1 MCTRSLA
8 LLVAGFTVLSVHAQV
23 PAQCLEIEGVLVD
36 ACNTSCVGATEG
48 QNEMFRFITGPAA
61 IALADLS
68 AVWANTNPFL
78 GWVQNAT
85 TASLTAQLNATIT
98 SCGWLIEPPGGII
111 PPGKRV
117 LGITSTELC
126 VGGNSFAALTDTLYL
141 IFQNAG
147 NSSGHFR
154 NTNNGNTVTPAPSGP
169 SVLRTFV
176 LSVASTGCAD
186 SVSYDISL
194 LVNEFGTYGG
204 GPAQN
209 DGASLVVSWPG
220 NPIVDYVNDGC
231 QAPITP
237 ISVQIL
243 TVPSPVAC
251 GDTVALA
258 AAYSGN
264 VLDAFWT
271 GGSGTFLTSGGST
284 SYALSATESNGALL
298 SFCVVGSCGDTLCD
312 QVLIPVFAPPVPTVD
327 NAPSTIPC
335 GGTVAIDASISGV
348 HVGALWQ
355 GGSGTWS
362 NTSGNGAQYTAGAD
376 DTGTV
381 LLAFCAVGTC
391 GDTICTPFQL
401 EVQGS
406 LVPGITPSVA
416 GPICEGSTVTLTAV
430 GGTDPTWSTGETSAS
445 ITTGLA
451 GTYTVTVSNA
461 CGSADAS
468 IDVVVIQLPV
478 ASLTGPDSSCAGEP
492 IELIASGGT
501 GYLWST
507 GSVNDTLFVD
517 EPGSWSVSVSN
528 ACGSDEA
535 SIVVMRRASLV
546 PSFTV
551 DTTRG
556 CAPLCV
562 QFNADAAG
570 DALYSWSFGDG
581 ATGAGTS
588 AAHCF
593 AAGTYDVT
601 LTATPNNDP
610 GPCAG
615 SVTMVGMI
623 QAWSSPTAA
632 FAATPATTTID
643 DPRIR
648 FTDLSSGA
656 DSLSW
661 SFGRVNATSSDP
673 APTFT
678 YDSVGCYTVELR
690 AYSAGGCADTTRT
703 EVCVEPSIVLWV
715 PNAFSPNA
723 DGYNDE
729 FYAVTNID
737 DAAVFELL
745 IADRWGTILFTGNAP
760 EQRWGG
766 ADAPDGVYVW
776 KLQVTDGQGW
786 SYKAFGH
793 VVLLR

>member
-1 MCTRSLA
+1 MRTRSLA
-8 LLVAGFTVLSVHAQV
+8 LLAAGITVLSVHAQI
-23 PAQCLEIEGVLVD
+23 PSQCLEIEGVLVD
-36 ACNTSCVGATEG
+36 ACNTSCPGATEG

-61 IALADLS
+61 IALSDLTV
-68 AVWANTNPFL
+68 VWANTNPFL

-154 NTNNGNTVTPAPSGP
+154 NTNNGNTVTTTPSGP
-169 SVLRTFV
+169 SALRTFV

-204 GPAQN
+204 GPAEN

-220 NPIVDYVNDGC
+220 NPAVEYVNYGC
-231 QAPITP
+231 QAPIDP

-243 TVPSPVAC
+243 TVPTPLAC

-258 AAYSGN
+258 ATYSGN
-264 VLDAFWT
+264 VVDVFWT
-271 GGSGTFLTSGGST
+271 GGDGTFITNGGNT
-284 SYALSATESNGALL
+284 SYALSPTESDGALL

-312 QVLIPVFAPPVPTVD
+312 QVLIPVFAPPVPFVD
-327 NAPSTIPC
+327 NAPSVIPC
-335 GGTVAIDASISGV
+335 GGTVSIDATITGV
-348 HVGALWQ
+348 HVEAIWQ

-362 NTSGNGAQYTAGAD
+362 NASGTGADYTAGVD

-381 LLAFCAVGTC
+381 LLEFCAVGTC

-401 EVQGS
+401 DVQGS

-416 GPICEGSTVTLTAV
+416 GPVCEGSTVTLTAF
-430 GGTDPTWSTGETSAS
+430 GGTGYVWSTGETSAS

-468 IDVVVIQLPV
+468 IDVSVVQLPV

-492 IELIASGGT
+492 VQLTASGGT

-507 GSVNDTLFVD
+507 GSVNDTLFVN
-517 EPGSWSVSVSN
+517 EPGSWSVVVSN

-535 SIVVMRRASLV
+535 SIVVVPGVSLV
-546 PSFTV
+546 PSFFA
-551 DTTRG
+551 DANQG

-562 QFNADAAG
+562 QFTAADVG
-570 DALYSWSFGDG
+570 DALYSWSLGDG
-581 ATGAGTS
+581 TTATGTS
-588 AAHCF
+588 VAHCF

-601 LTATPNNDP
+601 LTVTPNNYP

-615 SVTMVGMI
+615 SVTLGGMI
-623 QAWSSPTAA
+623 EALSTPTAA
-632 FAATPATTTID
+632 FAASPTTVTID
-643 DPRIR
+643 DPTVR
-648 FTDLSSGA
+648 FTDLSSDA
-656 DSLSW
+656 DSLAW
-661 SFGRVNATSSDP
+661 SFGVHNATGSGS

-690 AYSAGGCADTTRT
+690 AYNENGCGATTRT
-703 EVCVEPSIVLWV
+703 EVCVVPSFLLWV
-715 PNAFSPNA
+715 PNAFTPNA

-729 FYAVTNID
+729 FFTVTNID
-737 DAAVFELL
+737 DPEVFELL
-745 IADRWGTILFTGNAP
+745 IADRWGTVFFTGTAP
-760 EQRWGG
+760 DQHWRG
-766 ADAPDGVYVW
+766 ADAPEGVYVW
-776 KLQVTDGQGW
+776 KLRIQDRGGETY
-786 SYKAFGH
+786 SAFGH
-793 VVLLR
+793 VVVLR